1 MLAALTLNTRKVAQK
16 LSPTDKAIEN
26 RMFHHMLLAQKLLA
40 AMRNDEREHKPH
52 AMMTRNWI
60 NALPTTDLTN
70 MIFWDKKALIEIDS
84 PNIISQY
91 KSTLSFNQRVYK
103 LLIEDPESP
112 YMKFA
117 SEFQGPELK
126 LGISF
131 E

>member
-1 MLAALTLNTRKVAQK
+1 
-16 LSPTDKAIEN
+16 
-26 RMFHHMLLAQKLLA
+26 
-40 AMRNDEREHKPH
+40 
-52 AMMTRNWI
+52 MTRNWI

-70 MIFWDKKALIEIDS
+70 MLFWDKKALIEIDS
-84 PNIISQY
+84 SNIISQY
-91 KSTLSFNQRVYK
+91 QSTLSFNQRVYK

-117 SEFQGPELK
+117 SDLQDTELQ